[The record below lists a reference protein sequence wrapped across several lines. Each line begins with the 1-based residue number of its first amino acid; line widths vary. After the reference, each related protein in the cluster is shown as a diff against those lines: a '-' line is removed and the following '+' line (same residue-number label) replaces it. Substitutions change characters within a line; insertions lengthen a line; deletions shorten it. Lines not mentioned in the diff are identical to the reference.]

1 MGPFVPDLIT
11 DQLNLVVALAV
22 GFLFGFVLE
31 QAGFS
36 SSRRLVGVFYGY
48 DLTVLRVFFTAAV
61 TAAVGIL
68 LLAAGGLLDLKA
80 IFVNPTWLMPA
91 IVGGAIMGLGFLLG
105 GFCPG
110 TSVCAAAIGKVD
122 AWAFLGGSVFGAFA
136 YAELFPLFAAFS
148 DSTAL
153 GPVLVPD
160 ALGIA
165 PGLFVL
171 LLAAAAIAAFAVGGI
186 VERKVAGEAAPS
198 SAFPRRLHVAAAAL
212 LLAVAGLAAA
222 LPDRK
227 TRLVAKVSDPD
238 YVPHH
243 LVRAM
248 SPDELAF
255 RIVDRD
261 RRLRVVDLR
270 DEAARSARPLPGAIA
285 VPADDVLGREWRDV
299 FARRMVQ
306 KVVVAPTEEEARTAA
321 HLLVESGFENLAFL
335 AGGFPSFESTILV
348 PGAPAGEP
356 RFAPVVE
363 RFRSEA
369 RAALAERAR
378 LEKAAGAPA
387 PKKAKK
393 VQGGC

>member
-11 DQLNLVVALAV
+11 DQLNLVVALVV

-80 IFVNPTWLMPA
+80 IFVNPTWLWPA

-122 AWAFLGGSVFGAFA
+122 AMAFLGGSVLGVFA
-136 YAELFPLFAAFS
+136 YAELFPRFAGFA
-148 DSTAL
+148 DSSAL
-153 GPVLVPD
+153 GPALVPD
-160 ALGIA
+160 ALGVSA
-165 PGLFVL
+165 GLFVL

-186 VERKVAGEAAPS
+186 VERKVAGAAAPS
-198 SAFPRRLHVAAAAL
+198 SAFPRRLHVASAAL

-227 TRLVAKVSDPD
+227 ARLVAKVSAPG

-243 LVRAM
+243 LVRPM
-248 SPDELAF
+248 NPDELAF
-255 RIVDRD
+255 RIVDGD
-261 RRLRVVDLR
+261 HRLRVVDLR
-270 DEAARSARPLPGAIA
+270 GEAARAARPLPGAVS

-321 HLLVESGFENLAFL
+321 FLLVETGFENLAYL
-335 AGGFPSFESTILV
+335 AGGFPAFERTILT

-363 RFRSEA
+363 RFRTEA

-378 LEKAAGAPA
+378 LEKEAGTPA
-387 PKKAKK
+387 PRKAKK